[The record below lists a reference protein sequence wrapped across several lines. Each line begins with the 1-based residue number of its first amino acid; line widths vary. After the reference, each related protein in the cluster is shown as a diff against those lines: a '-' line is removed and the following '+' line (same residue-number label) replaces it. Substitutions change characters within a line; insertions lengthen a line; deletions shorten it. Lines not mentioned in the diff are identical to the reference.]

1 MSVRNA
7 AIASICLM
15 LSLAAPSWGGAKGD
29 SAKWDLWKDPEVA
42 APEASG
48 KPAPAEA
55 EAAGQDGGS
64 APAATAASAASVP
77 AGTGS
82 DYLIGAGDVLDISVW
97 KDEALS
103 RTVVV
108 LADGTFSFPL
118 IGETAA
124 VGRTVAQ
131 VKDEL
136 AKRLTRFIPELEL
149 SVEVKQSNSMMI
161 YVIGRVNAPGRQ
173 VLNANVNVLQAL
185 AMAGGLNPF
194 ASRNKIK
201 VLRKEGGQTVSIPFR
216 YNDVVD
222 GDNLE
227 MNIELRRGDVIVV
240 P

>member
-7 AIASICLM
+7 VIASICLT
-15 LSLAAPSWGGAKGD
+15 LSLAAPSWGGAKKTGA
-29 SAKWDLWKDPEVA
+29 SAKWDLWSDADVA
-42 APEASG
+42 AAQSG
-48 KPAPAEA
+48 QKEETPPSQVETV
-55 EAAGQDGGS
+55 
-64 APAATAASAASVP
+64 PATATATAAASVP
-77 AGTGS
+77 AGTGG
-82 DYLIGAGDVLDISVW
+82 DYLIGAGDILDISVW

-118 IGETAA
+118 IGATVA

-131 VKDEL
+131 VKDDL
-136 AKRLTRFIPELEL
+136 AKRLIRYVPELEL
-149 SVEVKQSNSMMI
+149 AVEVKQSNSMMI

-201 VLRKEGGQTVSIPFR
+201 VLRKEGGQTITIPFR

-222 GDNLE
+222 GDKLE